1 VGTLRDIAPYI
12 ALGAAALAAALLI
25 TVVVLAVRLRRLR
38 RAQTVVLGRHDER
51 DIVAHTE
58 DLDSRVRNLRE
69 AVEILTDQLDEQRQ
83 RLDRTLTHHGIVR
96 YDAFRDTGGEQ
107 SASFAL
113 LDTYRSGVVI
123 SAITARDFTR
133 FYVKHVIKGVA
144 DRDLSPEEAEVM
156 KAAVPRPLA
165 AGEESPR
172 ARRAPLPEDKPPAA
186 LDGET
191 EQAPPADADTPTAAV
206 EPPAEAVRPSPAAAA
221 AFEALGEA
229 VDGAAPPSA
238 TDDDAPADAADFGWE
253 PPSGPPRGDAPRR

>member
-1 VGTLRDIAPYI
+1 MAC
-12 ALGAAALAAALLI
+12 
-25 TVVVLAVRLRRLR
+25 RLR

-165 AGEESPR
+165 AGEESPGPGGR
-172 ARRAPLPEDKPPAA
+172 RSLRTSRPPPGTERRSRRRLPTRTRRRQPSSRRPRRSGRRPRRRRPSRLWERRSTARRPRPPPPPTRLRTPPTSGGSRLPVRPGRRPATMTPRPCGAPVA
-186 LDGET
+186 LHRRPQD
-191 EQAPPADADTPTAAV
+191 APPT
-206 EPPAEAVRPSPAAAA
+206 EE
-221 AFEALGEA
+221 
-229 VDGAAPPSA
+229 
-238 TDDDAPADAADFGWE
+238 
-253 PPSGPPRGDAPRR
+253 PRRAV